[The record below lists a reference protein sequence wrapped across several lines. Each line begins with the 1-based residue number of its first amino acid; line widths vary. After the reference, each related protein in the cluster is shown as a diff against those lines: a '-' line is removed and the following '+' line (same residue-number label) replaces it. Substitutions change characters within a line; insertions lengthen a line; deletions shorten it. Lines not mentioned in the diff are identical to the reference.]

1 VFDLPGGGTARV
13 SWGKGIRKN
22 TATSY
27 VAVFEGEEVGERAPW
42 IEKWGS
48 DIAGRESG
56 RSRIFHAKIGVG
68 AIDKALAYVE
78 SIGGRTTHKT
88 SRSHYEKY
96 RDMARRADV
105 TLLESTS
112 FGTGEQLGRLY
123 KADPLLNNIPLR
135 KFDVYY
141 IWTARIEGG
150 PRSLSENTCMY
161 KHLLIYEVLG
171 YTPEFTD

>member
-1 VFDLPGGGTARV
+1 MNGTKLLCSHPFGCDREIDPNGKIYRWADARGVEHLLCETHARDEGLLPREPRKIGLVHCPNIHGVFDLPGGGTARV

-78 SIGGRTTHKT
+78 SIGGKC
-88 SRSHYEKY
+88 
-96 RDMARRADV
+96 
-105 TLLESTS
+105 
-112 FGTGEQLGRLY
+112 
-123 KADPLLNNIPLR
+123 
-135 KFDVYY
+135 
-141 IWTARIEGG
+141 
-150 PRSLSENTCMY
+150 SE
-161 KHLLIYEVLG
+161 
-171 YTPEFTD
+171 